1 VRFRRSCSP
10 TGSPIVSPASLSS
23 ANAGMSPAPARSTR
37 RLIDIRCVTIG
48 AQGANPMSNIF
59 AILLQVV
66 GMMISPAS
74 AQAPSAVVEEVGA
87 GVAGVQFMDYV
98 EPGQIIRL
106 GAADRL
112 VLGYLK
118 SCWRETITGGTVT
131 VGTEQ
136 SQVAG
141 GEVARAQVQSEGGK
155 MMLSAQLA
163 GKSGAMVFRQAPKQ
177 GPKAQAA
184 AIPHPQF
191 TLYGLSPVFEVQPGG
206 NLVIERLDQPGERH
220 RIAVA
225 EPRLIR
231 GAFLDLAK
239 VGVALVPGGIYRAK
253 LEEQELVFKIDAQA
267 KAGDVPLVGRL
278 ARLQARN

>member
-66 GMMISPAS
+66 AMMVSPAS
-74 AQAPSAVVEEVGA
+74 AQSPSAVVEEVGA

-98 EPGQIIRL
+98 EPGQVIRL
-106 GAADRL
+106 GAVDRL

-141 GEVARAQVQSEGGK
+141 GEVARVQVQCEGGK
-155 MMLSAQLA
+155 MMLSAELA
-163 GKSGAMVFRQAPKQ
+163 GKSGAMVFRQA
-177 GPKAQAA
+177 PKAQAA

-225 EPRLIR
+225 EPGLIR

-239 VGVALVPGGIYRAK
+239 AGVALVPGSIYRAK
-253 LEEQELVFKIDAQA
+253 LGEQELVFKIDAQA
-267 KAGDVPLVGRL
+267 KAGDAPLVGRL

>member
-1 VRFRRSCSP
+1 
-10 TGSPIVSPASLSS
+10 
-23 ANAGMSPAPARSTR
+23 
-37 RLIDIRCVTIG
+37 
-48 AQGANPMSNIF
+48 MSNIF
-59 AILLQVV
+59 AILLQMVA
-66 GMMISPAS
+66 MMVSPAS
-74 AQAPSAVVEEVGA
+74 AQSPSAVVEEVGA

-98 EPGQIIRL
+98 EPGQVIRL
-106 GAADRL
+106 GAVDRL

-141 GEVARAQVQSEGGK
+141 GEVARVQVQCEGGK
-155 MMLSAQLA
+155 MMLSAELA
-163 GKSGAMVFRQAPKQ
+163 GKSGAMVFRQA
-177 GPKAQAA
+177 PKAQAA

-225 EPRLIR
+225 EPGLIR

-239 VGVALVPGGIYRAK
+239 AGVALVPGGIYRAK
-253 LEEQELVFKIDAQA
+253 LGEQELVFMIDAQA
-267 KAGDVPLVGRL
+267 KAGDAPLVGRL

>member
-1 VRFRRSCSP
+1 MNAIF
-10 TGSPIVSPASLSS
+10 GIVLQA
-23 ANAGMSPAPARSTR
+23 AGA
-37 RLIDIRCVTIG
+37 
-48 AQGANPMSNIF
+48 F
-59 AILLQVV
+59 ILT
-66 GMMISPAS
+66 AS
-74 AQAPSAVVEEVGA
+74 AQSPAAVVEEIQG
-87 GVAGVQFMDYV
+87 GVPGIAFMDYV

-106 GAADRL
+106 GAHDRL

-141 GEVARAQVQSEGGK
+141 GEVARAQVQCEGGK
-155 MMLSAQLA
+155 MMLSAELA

-225 EPRLIR
+225 EPGLIR

-253 LEEQELVFKIDAQA
+253 LGEQELVFKIDAQA
-267 KAGDVPLVGRL
+267 KAG
-278 ARLQARN
+278 